1 MSEKK
6 MLPIWFF
13 VGLMLTLFGA
23 IITATGFYFVFKPQS
38 ATVLARLNPNLWWGA
53 IMLLSGLAFLLPSL
67 KKFRLNKL

>member
-23 IITATGFYFVFKPQS
+23 IITATGVYFIFKPQTS
-38 ATVLARLNPNLWWGA
+38 TAMADLNPNLWWGA
-53 IMLLSGLAFLLPSL
+53 IMLIAGLAFLLPSL
-67 KKFRLNKL
+67 KKVDLKK